1 MLFNSVSGSPVRPL
15 GRRVLRLLVPALV
28 LLSLHPASPALARKG
43 KSVANEA
50 RWIGFDPATNT
61 VRVTIMKKGK
71 GNKAL
76 LRQFEKQVKKGKE
89 ATFHVIPTG
98 SVLTRTTVAVNGV
111 KGELGDIREGKRVVV
126 YWIEDPKHPGELFA
140 RKIDVVF
147 TEEELRERYDI
158 QDE

>member
-1 MLFNSVSGSPVRPL
+1 MLCNRVPGSLSRRL
-15 GRRVLRLLVPALV
+15 ARTTGRALVAALV
-28 LLSLHPASPALARKG
+28 LLALQPASPALARKG

-61 VRVTIMKKGK
+61 ARVTIMKKGK

-76 LRQFEKQVKKGKE
+76 LRKFKKQVKKGKE
-89 ATFHVIPTG
+89 VTFHVIPTG

-147 TEEELRERYDI
+147 SEEELRQRYDI